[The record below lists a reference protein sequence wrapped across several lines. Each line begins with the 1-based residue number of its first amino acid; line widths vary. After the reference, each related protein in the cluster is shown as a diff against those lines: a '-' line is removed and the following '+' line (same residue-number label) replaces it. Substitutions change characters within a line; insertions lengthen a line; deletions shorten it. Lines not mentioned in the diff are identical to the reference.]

1 MGNLDSRKKLM
12 VDSIKQNSPDR
23 ALKTFLKIFAK
34 IIEET
39 PMVPPFFNKIAAVS
53 LEKGLHK
60 FFSGGRGDF
69 EKLKTMPL
77 RKEKHKNTAHFSLQ
91 LISMPIHILR

>member
-1 MGNLDSRKKLM
+1 M

-23 ALKTFLKIFAK
+23 ALKAFLKIFAK

-39 PMVPPFFNKIAAVS
+39 PMAPSFFNKIAACS

-69 EKLKTMPL
+69 EKLETLPL
-77 RKEKHKNTAHFSLQ
+77 RKEKQEYCPFLSSANKYAHTHPK
-91 LISMPIHILR
+91 ITV

>member
-39 PMVPPFFNKIAAVS
+39 PMVLPFFNKIAAVS

-69 EKLKTMPL
+69 EKLKTLPL